1 MIVLVELFSMIGWL
15 AVSVALWVVARLSYR
30 LGTVTRARPYY
41 RLLYVAAILVG
52 LGSLMI
58 AFARIEWSSEV
69 SYFSFPEAVF
79 NLGELCLALGLSLGL
94 AVTWY
99 YWSWLLAERD

>member
-1 MIVLVELFSMIGWL
+1 MIVLVELFGVIGWL

-30 LGTVTRARPYY
+30 LGTVTRARSYY
-41 RLLYVAAILVG
+41 RLLYVASILVG

-58 AFARIEWSSEV
+58 ASARVEWSSV
-69 SYFSFPEAVF
+69 APAVRFPGAVF